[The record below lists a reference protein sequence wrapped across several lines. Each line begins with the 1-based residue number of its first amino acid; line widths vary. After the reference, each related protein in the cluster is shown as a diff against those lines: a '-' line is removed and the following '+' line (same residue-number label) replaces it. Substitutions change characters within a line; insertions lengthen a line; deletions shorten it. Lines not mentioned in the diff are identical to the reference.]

1 VNNVSDPS
9 HEMYGR
15 HMTIEEVN
23 AFTRP
28 QDADVATIKTFLGDA
43 CSFQEI
49 NAEQGVI
56 RCEIT
61 IADAERLLH
70 TVFRTFV
77 NSRTHQSVVRA
88 TVSVLFTSLVLFSSC
103 SALSRQAPVCHLF
116 HSPSP
121 ADVLTC

>member
-1 VNNVSDPS
+1 
-9 HEMYGR
+9 MYGR

-28 QDADVATIKTFLGDA
+28 QDADVATIETFLGDA
-43 CSFQEI
+43 CSLQEI

-70 TVFRTFV
+70 TVFRIFV

-88 TVSVLFTSLVLFSSC
+88 TVSVLFTSLVLFSSY
-103 SALSRQAPVCHLF
+103 SVLSRLSSSCLPLVAFSLAC
-116 HSPSP
+116 
-121 ADVLTC
+121 